1 MSTSG
6 TLVGSFVRYYFGES
20 AVKRANKDN
29 EDLKEIARPMIQ
41 EQPIREVE
49 PLTEPIIYGRDDR

>member
-1 MSTSG
+1 
-6 TLVGSFVRYYFGES
+6 
-20 AVKRANKDN
+20 VKRANKDK

-49 PLTEPIIYGRDDR
+49 RPDRTNNIWKG